1 MSSHLGILFMR
12 LLALLPLA
20 GVRALGT
27 CLGSVLYAVVAKR
40 RRVVMTNLGL
50 CFPKWTSAKR
60 RQVARQHFVFFA
72 QAWLDRSWLWHGAAK
87 TVQQRL
93 HFVGDLSELAGQ
105 QAAVVFAP
113 HFVGLDAGWT
123 ALTQRLNRPFTTI
136 YSHQSDPVIDQWVL
150 RGRQRFGQV
159 QLYDRADGPKTIVQ
173 GLRNGASLYLLP
185 DMNYGLQESIFVP
198 FFGVQAATV
207 TSLSRLSRLGHAP
220 VIPVV
225 TSLTASGYE
234 VKVLPAWRDVPSG
247 DLEADTRT
255 MNQRLELFVNT
266 MPAQYYWV
274 HKRFKDRPPGGAEV
288 Y

>member
-1 MSSHLGILFMR
+1 MFSRLGILFMR
-12 LLALLPLA
+12 FLALLPLA
-20 GVRALGT
+20 WVRALGAA
-27 CLGSVLYAVVAKR
+27 LGYALYAVVGNR

-50 CFPKWTSAKR
+50 CFPKWSNAKR
-60 RQVARQHFVFFA
+60 HKTARQHFVFFA

-87 TVQQRL
+87 TVQKRL
-93 HFVGDLSELAGQ
+93 HFVGDLSELAGE
-105 QAAVVFAP
+105 QAAVIFAP

-123 ALTQRLNRPFTTI
+123 ALTQRLGRSFTTI
-136 YSHQSDPVIDQWVL
+136 YSHQSDHVIDAWVL
-150 RGRQRFGQV
+150 QGRRRFGQV

-198 FFGVQAATV
+198 FYGVQAATV
-207 TSLSRLSRLGHAP
+207 TSLSRLSRLGRAP
-220 VIPVV
+220 VTPVV
-225 TSLTASGYE
+225 TCLTAQGYE
-234 VKVLPAWRDVPSG
+234 IKVLPAWRDVPSG

-274 HKRFKDRPPGGAEV
+274 HKRFKDRPPGEPEV

>member
-1 MSSHLGILFMR
+1 MR
-12 LLALLPLA
+12 LLALLPLTW
-20 GVRALGT
+20 VRALGT
-27 CLGSVLYAVVAKR
+27 CLGYVLYGLVAKR
-40 RRVVMTNLGL
+40 RRIVMANLGL
-50 CFPKWTSAKR
+50 CFPKWTDARR
-60 RQVARQHFVFFA
+60 RQTARQHFVFFA
-72 QAWLDRSWLWHGAAK
+72 QAWLDRSWLWHASAQ
-87 TVQQRL
+87 TVQKRL
-93 HFVGDLSELAGQ
+93 HFVGDLSDLAGEQ
-105 QAAVVFAP
+105 PSVVFAP

-150 RGRQRFGQV
+150 KGRQRFGQV

-207 TSLSRLSRLGHAP
+207 TSLSRLSRLGRAP
-220 VIPVV
+220 VVPVV
-225 TSLTASGYE
+225 TSLTAQGYE

-247 DLEADTRT
+247 NLEVDTLT

-274 HKRFKDRPPGGAEV
+274 HKRFKDRLPGQAPV